1 MLSKITVVM
10 VLYNV
15 SEKIFECLDNIKSVK
30 IIIINNGKT
39 EKNIINR
46 IKQYKNLVKFINSK
60 KNLGYGRAA
69 NFALKF
75 VKTKYSL
82 MLGADVLV
90 TEDNILELINKAIFY
105 DDAGIIVPTVLNE
118 NNIHDDYLENLP
130 EFESGIKRNFHEEE
144 SNNKLSKKF
153 IEGDTCINISWGAIW
168 LLNNKIIKK
177 IGFMDKNIFLYWED
191 FEVCRRLRFSKIP
204 MIKVITA
211 KAIHHRSTGTK
222 QNYVNYFIQQKYHI
236 LSSYYYFK
244 VDKKSFQ
251 LKKKFFL
258 YLFRS
263 ITYLLILNLK
273 KSLKN
278 VARMCAIYSFIFK
291 Q

>member
-15 SEKIFECLDNIKSVK
+15 SENIFECLNNIKSVK
-30 IIIINNGKT
+30 LIVINNGKT
-39 EKNIINR
+39 EKKIIDR
-46 IKQYKNLVKFINSK
+46 IKKYKNLIKFINSK

-75 VKTKYSL
+75 VKTEYSL

-90 TEDNILELINKAIFY
+90 TKENILELINKAIFY
-105 DDAGIIVPTVLNE
+105 DNAGIIVPTVFNE
-118 NNIHDDYLENLP
+118 KNVNDDYLENLP
-130 EFESGIKRNFHEEE
+130 EFESGIKRNFHEDEI
-144 SNNKLSKKF
+144 NIKLSNRF

-191 FEVCRRLRFSKIP
+191 FEVCRRLRLNKIS
-204 MIKVITA
+204 MIKITTS
-211 KAIHHRSTGTK
+211 KAIHHRSTGTR
-222 QNYVNYFIQQKYHI
+222 QNYLNYFIQQKYHI

-251 LKKKFFL
+251 LKRKFFL

-263 ITYLLILNLK
+263 ITYLLILNFK

-278 VARMCAIYSFIFK
+278 VARMCAIYSFVFK
-291 Q
+291 R

>member
-10 VLYNV
+10 VLYNATD
-15 SEKIFECLDNIKSVK
+15 KIFQCLDNIKSFNL
-30 IIIINNGKT
+30 IIINNGKT
-39 EKNIINR
+39 EKKLINR
-46 IKQYKNLVKFINSK
+46 IKRYKNLIKFINSK

-75 VKTKYSL
+75 VKTEYSL

-90 TEDNILELINKAIFY
+90 TEENVVELINKANFY
-105 DDAGIIVPTVLNE
+105 NDAGIIVPTVFNE
-118 NNIHDDYLENLP
+118 NNVHDDYLENLP
-130 EFESGIKRNFHEEE
+130 EFESGIKRNLREEE
-144 SNNKLSKKF
+144 VNNKLSNKF

-168 LLNNKIIKK
+168 LLNNRIIKK

-191 FEVCRRLRFSKIP
+191 FEVCRRLRFNKIP
-204 MIKVITA
+204 MIKIITA
-211 KAIHHRSTGTK
+211 KATHYKSTGTK
-222 QNYVNYFIQQKYHI
+222 DNFVNYFIQQKYHI

-251 LKKKFFL
+251 LKRKFFL

-263 ITYLLILNLK
+263 ITYLLIFNFK

-278 VARMCAIYSFIFK
+278 IARMCAIYSFVFK
-291 Q
+291 R